1 MNDTYCSLSFDKENN
16 KASVK
21 LCLTNNDIDLI
32 KHSKNEQISNEDKVK
47 ELEDMFSNPYALLQ
61 NIRINKD
68 LTEKIK
74 FENLKPVAEVDKYTW
89 LSNSHLD
96 QIQDHF
102 KKYFKNYYY
111 SYIHMSDLVM
121 VDHNYIKHVKDEI
134 LSIKEIDF
142 VKLLKEEPNFKY
154 YGVIFNTDTSDKGGQ
169 HWFSIFMNLDTN
181 SAGSLTNP
189 LTIEYFNS
197 AGTKIMSNL
206 KEFFTK
212 LALQISKELNKTCIF
227 VQVTNIQHQSSD
239 TGTCGCYALF
249 YLYSRLNGVPYQE
262 FNNKQFIINDD
273 IIVQIR
279 QMFFNDPKKITQ

>member
-1 MNDTYCSLSFDKENN
+1 
-16 KASVK
+16 
-21 LCLTNNDIDLI
+21 
-32 KHSKNEQISNEDKVK
+32 
-47 ELEDMFSNPYALLQ
+47 MFSNPYALLQ

-121 VDHNYIKHVKDEI
+121 VDHNYIKHVKDE
-134 LSIKEIDF
+134 
-142 VKLLKEEPNFKY
+142 
-154 YGVIFNTDTSDKGGQ
+154 IFNTDTSDKGGQ